1 MKRPGR
7 QAARVRAAKGK
18 RNGQRQLSP
27 KPSRGFPRLN
37 LEVYRL
43 PDGEWIVASSGKP
56 LTEDEAIKVLVTY
69 QVVQQLMTRRNP
81 ERLAVVVADDKAS
94 FQFID

>member
-1 MKRPGR
+1 MKTPGR

-18 RNGQRQLSP
+18 RKRQRQLSQ
-27 KPSRGFPRLN
+27 KPSRGLPRLN

-56 LTEDEAIKVLVTY
+56 LTEDEAIKILVAY
-69 QVVQQLMTRRNP
+69 QVVQ
-81 ERLAVVVADDKAS
+81 RLIARME
-94 FQFID
+94 QGT